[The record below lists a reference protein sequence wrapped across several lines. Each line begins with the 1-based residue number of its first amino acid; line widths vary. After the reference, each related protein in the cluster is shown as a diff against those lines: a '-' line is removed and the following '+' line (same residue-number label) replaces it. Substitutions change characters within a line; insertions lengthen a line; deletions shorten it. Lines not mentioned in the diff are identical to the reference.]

1 MKAKLPQGLYDEELY
16 TIANTCIN
24 GKCEKYC
31 NLARA
36 DCKNCRYSV
45 YNYTDDEKKA
55 SYNYTLALSHY
66 ENENEEIRRKNEYIK
81 REDQRCI
88 INLLAIVVVCSLM
101 YEGWL
106 TFIYGSNIL
115 LGLFFIRGPLKMS
128 SALFLFPIVCILGY
142 KGFTEGSL
150 KLLLATVVLLSMA
163 VSTFTAIR

>member
-1 MKAKLPQGLYDEELY
+1 MKAKLPQGLYDEDLY
-16 TIANTCIN
+16 VMANVCLN
-24 GKCEKYC
+24 GKCKHYC
-31 NLARA
+31 NPARA

-88 INLLAIVVVCSLM
+88 IDLLATVIVCILM
-101 YEGWL
+101 YKGWL
-106 TFIYGSNIL
+106 TLIYGSNIL
-115 LGLFFIRGPLKMS
+115 LGLFFIRGPLNDT
-128 SALFLFPIVCILGY
+128 SAFFLFPIVCILGY

-150 KLLLATVVLLSMA
+150 KLFLASLVALIVAVKSLTV
-163 VSTFTAIR
+163 IR